1 MAIDAT
7 FWVAVSFIIFILALV
22 YLKVPNKIN
31 ETLSKMILDIK
42 NEIDESEKLRNE
54 SKVLLNNAQSKLEQ
68 AKIETKK
75 IQEQAKKDS
84 ENLILE
90 MNDKFHKS
98 AEIKKNLAQT
108 KISQM
113 KNQALKDIKNT
124 SVKIAVDSVKKILS
138 TSVDQSKLDNLF
150 DKNLEESKE
159 LLKKLILKDNFVTF
173 LKNNINYNN
182 EFNCNW
188 FWFWWFSCC
197 SPP

>member
-1 MAIDAT
+1 MTIDAT

-113 KNQALKDIKNT
+113 KNQALKEIKNT

-159 LLKKLILKDNFVTF
+159 LLKK
-173 LKNNINYNN
+173 IN
-182 EFNCNW
+182 
-188 FWFWWFSCC
+188 S
-197 SPP
+197 

>member
-1 MAIDAT
+1 MTIDAT

-31 ETLSKMILDIK
+31 ETLSKMIKDIK

-113 KNQALKDIKNT
+113 KNQALKNIKNT

-159 LLKKLILKDNFVTF
+159 LLKK
-173 LKNNINYNN
+173 IN
-182 EFNCNW
+182 
-188 FWFWWFSCC
+188 S
-197 SPP
+197 

>member
-1 MAIDAT
+1 MIFIRKIKVGIMAIDAT
-7 FWVAVSFIIFILALV
+7 FWVAVSFVIFILALV

-113 KNQALKDIKNT
+113 KNQALKDIKNI

-159 LLKKLILKDNFVTF
+159 LLKK
-173 LKNNINYNN
+173 IN
-182 EFNCNW
+182 
-188 FWFWWFSCC
+188 S
-197 SPP
+197 